1 MIIDFGLV
9 KLIGLFKVYLIMKSE
24 EQAIKNSSWISLAD
38 NENVLAWT
46 HPSVFPYVPSFII
59 GLVFVISGALGPFI
73 IEGQYS
79 LLPLIVI
86 PIGIM
91 IFVLEYI
98 KYITK
103 FYIFTDRRVITK
115 RGIIS
120 HSVRKVRYENID
132 KKRKNFP
139 LIGRILGFGQLKL
152 VTATP
157 DNSDIDMTYLP
168 AMKEAAEL
176 IANNRGNDDNAGN
189 VELQEDR
196 ELGEDNF

>member
-1 MIIDFGLV
+1 
-9 KLIGLFKVYLIMKSE
+9 MKSE
-24 EQAIKNSSWISLAD
+24 EQKIEKSSWISLAD
-38 NENVLAWT
+38 DENVLAWT
-46 HPSVFPYVPSFII
+46 HPSVFPYVPSFLI
-59 GLVFVISGALGPFI
+59 GLSFILAGVLGPFV
-73 IEGQYS
+73 IEGKYS
-79 LLPLIVI
+79 LVPLIII

-120 HSVRKVRYENID
+120 HRVRKIRYQNVD

-139 LIGRILGFGQLKL
+139 LIGRILGYGQLKL

-157 DNSDIDMTYLP
+157 DDSDIDMRYLP
-168 AMKEAAEL
+168 AMKEAATL
-176 IANNRGNDDNAGN
+176 IANNRDNDDRAGD